1 MTNQKKLLGNLEI
14 ASFCEQLTMII
25 SAGIPTYEGV
35 SILMEDAPDAET
47 KAILQKIYEPLEMG
61 STFHQ
66 ALCASEVFPQYALDM
81 VEIGELSGR
90 LEEVLRALTHY
101 YKREESIR
109 TGIKNAVTYPI
120 IMIGIMIVI
129 LFVLVGK
136 VLPIF
141 NQIYSELGSGL
152 TGFALSMMHF
162 SNALNEYF
170 IFILI
175 GLIGLAVIAFS
186 YTKTKAFR
194 LNMQKRKLAMD
205 TASSRFANC
214 MHMALGSGLD
224 LTQGLDL
231 AERLVDNPYM
241 SARICKCKALL
252 ESGIGFSEAILTSK
266 IFSKTYASL
275 ITIGFRTG
283 SMEQVMNR
291 ISQEYEDNIEQEINH
306 FISIL
311 EPSLVIVLTVLIG
324 FILLSFLLPLI
335 GIMSSI
341 G

>member
-1 MTNQKKLLGNLEI
+1 MSQKKLLGNLEL
-14 ASFCEQLTMII
+14 ASFCEQLAMII
-25 SAGIPTYEGV
+25 AAGIPAYEGV
-35 SILMEDAPDAET
+35 SILMEDAPDEET
-47 KAILQKIYEPLEMG
+47 KAILKKIYEPLEIG
-61 STFHQ
+61 STFHE
-66 ALCASEVFPQYALDM
+66 ALLASEVFPQYALDM

-90 LEEVLRALTHY
+90 LEEVLHALAHY
-101 YKREESIR
+101 YEREESIR
-109 TGIKNAVTYPI
+109 SGIKNAVTYPL
-120 IMIGIMIVI
+120 IMIGIMLAII
-129 LFVLVGK
+129 FVLISK

-141 NQIYSELGSGL
+141 NQIYSEIGSGL
-152 TGFALSMMHF
+152 TGFALTMMHF

-175 GLIGLAVIAFS
+175 GLILLAIGAYG

-194 LNMQKRKLAMD
+194 LNMQKQSLAMD
-205 TASSRFANC
+205 TAASRFANC
-214 MHMALGSGLD
+214 MYMALGSGLD

-252 ESGIGFSEAILTSK
+252 ESGIGFSEAILTAK
-266 IFSKTYASL
+266 IFKKTYASL

-283 SMEQVMNR
+283 SMEQVMDR
-291 ISQEYEDNIEQEINH
+291 ISKEYEDNIEQDISH
-306 FISIL
+306 FIAIL
-311 EPSLVIVLTVLIG
+311 EPSLVIVMSVLIG
-324 FILLSFLLPLI
+324 FILLSFLMPLI

>member
-1 MTNQKKLLGNLEI
+1 MSQKKLLGNLEL
-14 ASFCEQLTMII
+14 ASFCEQLAMILA
-25 SAGIPTYEGV
+25 AGIPAYEGI
-35 SILMEDAPDAET
+35 SILMEDAPDEET

-66 ALCASEVFPQYALDM
+66 ALCSADVFPQYALDM
-81 VEIGELSGR
+81 IEIGEFSGR
-90 LEEVLRALTHY
+90 MEEVLHSLAHY
-101 YKREESIR
+101 YEREESIR
-109 TGIKNAVTYPI
+109 TGIKNAVTYPL
-120 IMIGIMIVI
+120 IMIGIMIAI
-129 LFVLVGK
+129 IFVLITK

-141 NQIYSELGSGL
+141 NQIYSEIGSGL
-152 TGFALSMMHF
+152 TGFALTMMHF
-162 SNALNEYF
+162 SEALNQYF
-170 IFILI
+170 IVILI
-175 GLIGLAVIAFS
+175 GLIILTIAVYA
-186 YTKTKAFR
+186 YTKTKGFR

-214 MHMALGSGLD
+214 MYMALGSGLD

-252 ESGIGFSEAILTSK
+252 ESGIGFSEAILTAK
-266 IFSKTYASL
+266 IFRKTYASL

-283 SMEQVMNR
+283 SMEQVMDR
-291 ISQEYEDNIEQEINH
+291 ISKEYEDNIEQDISH
-306 FISIL
+306 FIAIL
-311 EPSLVIVLTVLIG
+311 EPSLIIVMTLLIG
-324 FILLSFLLPLI
+324 FILLSFLMPLI